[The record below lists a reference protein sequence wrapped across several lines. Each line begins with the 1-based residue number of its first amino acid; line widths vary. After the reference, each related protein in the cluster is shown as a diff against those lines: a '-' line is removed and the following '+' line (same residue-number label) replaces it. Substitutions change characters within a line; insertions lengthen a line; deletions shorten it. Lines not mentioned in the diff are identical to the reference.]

1 MEKRLQNSYVNLH
14 EKGMLQMG
22 IPFLSSTSTHPC
34 SLHQKMHAS
43 LSWRELWLLL

>member
-22 IPFLSSTSTHPC
+22 IPFFVFNRHTSMQP
-34 SLHQKMHAS
+34 AS
-43 LSWRELWLLL
+43 KNARVAELA